1 MPTLIKD
8 TIGLCATVTAREA
21 KTLKKFGIPVF
32 KGVLYKVNE
41 DSNGDPIF
49 EEKTKVADNTVVLGG
64 AVLALYK
71 LFGIA
76 PSYLPPTINE
86 LEDVNADVSVNPEY
100 TYVKCFGAGIGGA
113 GMTMGS
119 IYDPDFKNK
128 ELADWIPFRISDTD
142 TLEGDDASMYY
153 FRKQIAPDPQP
164 QWGWFLKEFSNIP
177 VPKSYWKDVPDPNS
191 TGTEILQ
198 DISQSD
204 SENLVESFSEC
215 VIRLTEDDLRPFF
228 QWSGNLKLA
237 RYNSFALFTGIKKEI
252 TPGYNDY
259 VGLRLFSV
267 VNFNNVPL
275 DMPTTATYLY
285 RVYAAI

>member
-1 MPTLIKD
+1 MAEILKD
-8 TIGLCATVTAREA
+8 TMGLCATVTPEEA

-41 DSNGDPIF
+41 DANGDPIF
-49 EEKTKVADNTVVLGG
+49 EEKIKVNENTVVLGG
-64 AVLALYK
+64 AVLALQK
-71 LFGIA
+71 LFGTT

-86 LEDVNADVSVNPEY
+86 LEGVNADKVVNPEM

-119 IYDPDFKNK
+119 VYDPDFKNK
-128 ELADWIPFRISDTD
+128 ELKDWIPFRISDTD
-142 TLEGDDASMYY
+142 TLEGDDAGMYY

-164 QWGWFLKEFSNIP
+164 QWGWYLKEFSNTPI
-177 VPKSYWKDVPDPNS
+177 PKSYWKDVPDPNS
-191 TGTEILQ
+191 TGTEITS
-198 DISQSD
+198 DISNSD
-204 SENLVESFSEC
+204 SENLIESFCEC
-215 VIRLTEDDLRPFF
+215 LIRLEEDDLRPFF
-228 QWSGNLKLA
+228 QWSGNLKIA
-237 RYNSFALFTGIKKEI
+237 RYNSFSLFTGIKQEI
-252 TPGYNDY
+252 VPGYVDY